1 MEAIKTYLRE
11 IHDIPLLTAE
21 QEVELAKGI
30 AKGDEESRSKLIRSN
45 LRLVIKIAK
54 RYVHFGLPLIDLIEE
69 GNVGLMKAVEKF
81 NYRKGFRFSTYAAWW
96 IKQAVTRSIF
106 EQSKTI
112 RIPVYMNELMTKF
125 KKVRERLQQKLKRTP
140 DIEQIA
146 KKMKLSV
153 ERVGEIENWMTKVSS
168 LDMPIGEDGESQV
181 MDLIEDTTQTSTS
194 QMKQMLDHEDIENLL
209 SITNRREKDVLDLR
223 FGLTDGKIYTL
234 AEIARKLKVSR
245 ERVRQIEAQAI
256 KKIRKFIE
264 ERESG
269 KENIKKPE

>member
-1 MEAIKTYLRE
+1 
-11 IHDIPLLTAE
+11 
-21 QEVELAKGI
+21 
-30 AKGDEESRSKLIRSN
+30 
-45 LRLVIKIAK
+45 
-54 RYVHFGLPLIDLIEE
+54 
-69 GNVGLMKAVEKF
+69 
-81 NYRKGFRFSTYAAWW
+81 
-96 IKQAVTRSIF
+96 
-106 EQSKTI
+106 
-112 RIPVYMNELMTKF
+112 MNELMTKF

-140 DIEQIA
+140 DVEQIA

-153 ERVGEIENWMTKVSS
+153 ERVSEIETWMTKVSS